1 MLRYLTYKKFENLDM
16 THFEI
21 VNKLIGPVTPVG
33 ETNED
38 NKRFENLKQMCELAG
53 NLLNEIGKVGE
64 SANGRH
70 EASVRKAAIYACNFL
85 NNI

>member
-1 MLRYLTYKKFENLDM
+1 M
-16 THFEI
+16 THLEI
-21 VNKLIGPVTPVG
+21 VQKLIGPVTPVG

-38 NKRFENLKQMCELAG
+38 QRRFENLKQMCELAG

-70 EASVRKAAIYACNFL
+70 EASVKKVAAYACVFL